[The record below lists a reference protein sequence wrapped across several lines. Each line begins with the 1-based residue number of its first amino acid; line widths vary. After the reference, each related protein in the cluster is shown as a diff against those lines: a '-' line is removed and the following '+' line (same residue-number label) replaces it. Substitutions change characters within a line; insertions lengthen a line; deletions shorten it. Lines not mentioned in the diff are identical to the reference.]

1 MQLSLFLVPPLAL
14 LGILAFG
21 DLCQRKLRNSLVILY
36 AASFVLL
43 APIGSIDLKAIE
55 AHALVGLIAF
65 LFFFV
70 LFALGIVGGG
80 DVKLGTAALLWS
92 GPSLAFP
99 TVAIIAWAGGILAVL
114 GWLVDRKAYQRL
126 TWRPARCV
134 GHALSARRG
143 VPYGVAL
150 ACGGWFVVWQ
160 QYQSL
165 GKI

>member
-1 MQLSLFLVPPLAL
+1 LALSDLQRRRLPNWPVACYIAAFFVSFWLAMPATTAVKFHLSAAAVGFLVL
-14 LGILAFG
+14 
-21 DLCQRKLRNSLVILY
+21 
-36 AASFVLL
+36 
-43 APIGSIDLKAIE
+43 
-55 AHALVGLIAF
+55 
-65 LFFFV
+65 FV
-70 LFALGIVGGG
+70 LFALGIMGGG
-80 DVKLGTAALLWS
+80 DVKLGTAVLLWS

-126 TWRPARCV
+126 TWRPTRCV

>member
-1 MQLSLFLVPPLAL
+1 M
-14 LGILAFG
+14 AFG
-21 DLCQRKLRNSLVILY
+21 DLRHRRLPNQLIVWY
-36 AASFVLL
+36 AAGFLMAFWLTGSSASVVKLHFSAAAVGFLVL
-43 APIGSIDLKAIE
+43 
-55 AHALVGLIAF
+55 F
-65 LFFFV
+65 L
-70 LFALGIVGGG
+70 LFALGVMGGG
-80 DVKLGTAALLWS
+80 DVKLGTAVLLWS

-126 TWRPARCV
+126 TWKPARCV
-134 GHALSARRG
+134 GHALSASRG